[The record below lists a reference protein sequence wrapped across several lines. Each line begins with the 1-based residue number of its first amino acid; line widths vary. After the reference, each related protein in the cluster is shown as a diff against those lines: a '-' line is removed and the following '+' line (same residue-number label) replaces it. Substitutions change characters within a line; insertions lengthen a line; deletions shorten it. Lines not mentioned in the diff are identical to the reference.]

1 MPRHI
6 IHLHIPA
13 FPITVARVS
22 QPKLRDWPVAVA
34 PPQSE
39 RSPILSV
46 SSEARNEGV
55 FKGMPLSRAIKL
67 CPNLTVLPPNQRL
80 TEKAIRA
87 VAELVSRYTPVWEP
101 SRPGHIYM
109 DITGTERLW
118 GKAKDTAYHLGKE
131 VKGHLQLSGTVG
143 VAGNKMVS
151 NIASRVMSPEGIL
164 DVNHGQEAQFM
175 APLKV
180 NLLPGIGHIR
190 GKILL
195 EELNIIRVRELAAL
209 EMGNLKL
216 IFGRQAYLIHQRA
229 IGIDPTPVCPAPVK
243 PTMAEEI
250 TFPLDENDDHKLL
263 GALYTL
269 VEKCAYG
276 LRIRGLFPKKGALL
290 IRYSDQTEAKTQL
303 KLPCMN
309 SLNLD
314 LYTPLEKLFLKTCH
328 RRIRVRF
335 MRVWF
340 WDLCH
345 PSPQLSFFHVPSPGK
360 KEAAKLT
367 RALDRIRERY
377 GEEVIKYGRVA

>member
-39 RSPILSV
+39 RSLIFSV

-67 CPNLTVLPPNQRL
+67 CPDLTVLPPNPRL
-80 TEKAIRA
+80 MEKATRA
-87 VAELVSRYTPVWEP
+87 MVELVSRYTPVWEP

-118 GKAKDTAYHLGKE
+118 GKAKDTAYYLGKE
-131 VKGHLQLSGTVG
+131 TKVHLQLSGTVG

-151 NIASRVMSPEGIL
+151 NIASRIMSSEGIL

-190 GKILL
+190 RKILL

-209 EMGNLKL
+209 DMGNLKL

-229 IGIDPTPVCPAPVK
+229 LGIDPTPVCPAPVK
-243 PTMAEEI
+243 PTIAKEI

-263 GALYTL
+263 GALYAL
-269 VEKCAYG
+269 AEKCAYQ
-276 LRIRGLFPKKGALL
+276 LRKRGLFPKKGALL
-290 IRYSDQTEAKTQL
+290 IRYSDQAEAKAQL

-309 SLNLD
+309 SLDLD

-345 PSPQLSFFHVPSPGK
+345 PSPQLPLFHAPSPGK
-360 KEAAKLT
+360 KETAKLT